1 RSTMCAR
8 CSRDGG
14 FVVSSLIFVLGRLFV
29 TPIPPAARNALLA
42 LAGDPGD
49 DRLQVL
55 LNELVDHQLFAQL
68 HGVCRDVE
76 LFGGLDA
83 VLAAADD
90 RHVADFR
97 TAMSA
102 IAGGNDVS

>member
-1 RSTMCAR
+1 MCAR
-8 CSRDGG
+8 CLRDGNI
-14 FVVSSLIFVLGRLFV
+14 VVSSLVFVLGKLFI
-29 TPIPPAARNALLA
+29 TPLPPTARAALIAF
-42 LAGDPGD
+42 AGEPSDG
-49 DRLQVL
+49 RLQVL

-90 RHVADFR
+90 KHVDDFR
-97 TAMSA
+97 SAMSA
-102 IAGGNDVS
+102 IKGDHDDQA